1 MGFQIFYTSG
11 EQAQA
16 NDTRAPEYARSLD
29 SDSKLAQQQF
39 QVMAGR
45 LVKNLRWAAMGE
57 RVKLLAAMDPVGKNV
72 PQYVNGQQQAISI
85 GHDLSL
91 EPADAFAGIVTR
103 AGHHPG

>member
-1 MGFQIFYTSG
+1 
-11 EQAQA
+11 
-16 NDTRAPEYARSLD
+16 
-29 SDSKLAQQQF
+29 
-39 QVMAGR
+39 
-45 LVKNLRWAAMGE
+45 
-57 RVKLLAAMDPVGKNV
+57 MDPVGKNV